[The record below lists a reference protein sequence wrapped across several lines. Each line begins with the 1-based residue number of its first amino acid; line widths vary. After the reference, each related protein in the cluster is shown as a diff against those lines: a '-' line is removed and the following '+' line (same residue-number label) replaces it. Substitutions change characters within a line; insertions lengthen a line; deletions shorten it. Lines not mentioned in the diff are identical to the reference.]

1 MMLLSE
7 DLFRQSGRCDVHQP
21 VEDSVARDT
30 GDPAVSIEVRL
41 GEFIGMEL
49 QHQVGTANIPGGITV
64 AGIGPIVMAEGP
76 TPGPGTKPQDIAAV
90 GESANRGPL
99 AGTTGIWAA
108 RSVRYLAVDENF
120 ELEREATR

>member
-1 MMLLSE
+1 LLSG
-7 DLFRQSGRCDVHQP
+7 DVFRQSGRRDVHQP
-21 VEDSVARDT
+21 VEDRVARNT
-30 GDPAVSIEVRL
+30 GDLAVSIEVRL
-41 GEFIGMEL
+41 GDFISMGF
-49 QHQVGTANIPGGITV
+49 QYQVGTADIPAGITA

-120 ELEREATR
+120 QLEREATR

>member
-1 MMLLSE
+1 LLSG
-7 DLFRQSGRCDVHQP
+7 DVFRQSGRRDVHQP
-21 VEDSVARDT
+21 VEDRVARNT
-30 GDPAVSIEVRL
+30 GDLAVSIEVRL
-41 GEFIGMEL
+41 GDFISTEF
-49 QHQVGTANIPGGITV
+49 QYQVGTADIPGGITA

-108 RSVRYLAVDENF
+108 RSVRYLVVDENF
-120 ELEREATR
+120 